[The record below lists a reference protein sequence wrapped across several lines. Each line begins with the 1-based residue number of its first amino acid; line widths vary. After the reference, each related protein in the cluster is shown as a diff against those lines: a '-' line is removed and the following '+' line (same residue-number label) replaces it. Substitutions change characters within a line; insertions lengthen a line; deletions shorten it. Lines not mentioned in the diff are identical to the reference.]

1 MIVVDTNVLGY
12 LYIPAAQTEMAEQ
25 VFLKDP
31 EWLAPRLWRSELRNV
46 LALYLRRSLL
56 QLEDAL
62 AIMSQAERMMTG
74 REVEAPSFQILSLA
88 QASGRSA
95 YDCEFV
101 AVAEE
106 LGAPFVTADQQLV
119 RAFPGIATTLDDF
132 LAT

>member
-62 AIMSQAERMMTG
+62 AIMSQAERMMAG

-95 YDCEFV
+95 HDCEFV

-106 LGAPFVTADQQLV
+106 LGAPLVTADQQLV
-119 RAFPGIATTLDDF
+119 RAFPEIAASLDDF
-132 LAT
+132 LAM

>member
-12 LYIPAAQTEMAEQ
+12 LYIPADQTETAER
-25 VFLKDP
+25 VFLRDP

-46 LALYLRRSLL
+46 LALYLRQGLL
-56 QLEDAL
+56 QLEDAV
-62 AIMSQAERMMTG
+62 AIISQAEEMMAG
-74 REVEAPSFQILSLA
+74 REVEASSLQILSLA

-106 LGAPFVTADQQLV
+106 LGLPLVTADQQLV
-119 RAFPGIATTLDDF
+119 RAFPDIATSLDAF
-132 LAT
+132 LAM